1 MREGRA
7 ASGAA
12 AGAISAEPQAAAAH
26 PTRRGARARDVPGR
40 SRLPA
45 PAATSTRSS
54 AARSLTTLCTS
65 GLTTR
70 RATTTGLSP
79 SVWTTSATPSR
90 SSAGCAGSG
99 AGRGRGRKPRR
110 EMKSPAGAGL
120 YSSSKYLSR
129 EIPAVLRLFVM
140 TPIVTSSC
148 MGITIG
154 LRQPSLLKM
163 A

>member
-1 MREGRA
+1 
-7 ASGAA
+7 
-12 AGAISAEPQAAAAH
+12 
-26 PTRRGARARDVPGR
+26 
-40 SRLPA
+40 
-45 PAATSTRSS
+45 
-54 AARSLTTLCTS
+54 TS

-120 YSSSKYLSR
+120 FSCFRILPVLQKCAGNRRNCGPSDAHR
-129 EIPAVLRLFVM
+129 HAVVVLH
-140 TPIVTSSC
+140 
-148 MGITIG
+148 
-154 LRQPSLLKM
+154 RQPVGGIESTERNREREHLS
-163 A
+163 